1 MTIAVVPGQTA
12 GAVPMRCFRLFS
24 AQEIVTPLSTGR
36 IWTVTMRDASDA
48 RESAALAMSSGWM
61 RPSRCDCASL
71 SSAGLLAISFFQI
84 PPDLVVKF
92 QTVDIVEVI
101 ELSWSDEAHPKIV

>member
-1 MTIAVVPGQTA
+1 MRSESRRSYAVVES
-12 GAVPMRCFRLFS
+12 R
-24 AQEIVTPLSTGR
+24 STK
-36 IWTVTMRDASDA
+36 
-48 RESAALAMSSGWM
+48 L
-61 RPSRCDCASL
+61 
-71 SSAGLLAISFFQI
+71 QI